1 MKTWN
6 DLSDLEINKAIYEAI
21 GLVPDDLDILAESI
35 TNQLIKAMPF
45 MSNEDECVCIYYG
58 KDYCNNP
65 ADMWP
70 IIGDRKISLHW
81 DWEVMNECSAIG
93 STYVMRSLGLR
104 QITHEYTSKN
114 PLRAAAI
121 VFLMMNGVNPE

>member
-1 MKTWN
+1 MKTW
-6 DLSDLEINKAIYEAI
+6 DDWSDLEIDAQVTMVVYNLHDWEYSDNMRQFYHCGACGNE
-21 GLVPDDLDILAESI
+21 
-35 TNQLIKAMPF
+35 TNNQPVI
-45 MSNEDECVCIYYG
+45 N
-58 KDYCNNP
+58 YCNSW
-65 ADMWP
+65 ADMGP

-104 QITHEYTSKN
+104 QINHEYTSKN
-114 PLRAAAI
+114 PLRAAGI

>member
-1 MKTWN
+1 MKTWE
-6 DLSDLEINKAIYEAI
+6 DWSDYEVNKAA
-21 GLVPDDLDILAESI
+21 VKFLDINFED
-35 TNQLIKAMPF
+35 
-45 MSNEDECVCIYYG
+45 MSDFCPEPYLFNEDSQREFNLC
-58 KDYCNNP
+58 KSW
-65 ADMWP
+65 ADMGP

-104 QITHEYTSKN
+104 QINHEYTSKN